1 MVMRDPGK
9 PAFARTGNDIMN
21 GSSKYKFMA
30 TVAFMFLLP
39 FLVLSLH
46 FARGYKELEKIEVLG
61 RMGLRTRTAANAA
74 ADLLERNYNAA
85 GLAASPGFI
94 NTSGEAR
101 RKMLESRIKDNPS
114 IYSEFVV
121 LSASGKETLKTG
133 QTSASGLQDHSKT
146 ELFKKTVAGFS
157 PAGAVEYGE
166 YTPPVLVMIAPIPA
180 GRGAK
185 AEGFLLARM
194 SLAYL
199 GETVRVMGRSSYGDL
214 GLLDAGGQLISD
226 SLGYSIMT
234 PGIKAPAEVLR
245 VVNAAI
251 TKGFDDLKKGN
262 FSKGRTHLVSVSRIS
277 GTRWWIFETADA
289 VTPLNYAYT
298 FWVRRV
304 ILTGVLLIFIFSF
317 ISYRLALR
325 WLTPRSPAG
334 QGT

>member
-1 MVMRDPGK
+1 
-9 PAFARTGNDIMN
+9 MN
-21 GSSKYKFMA
+21 GGLKYKFMA

-46 FARGYKELEKIEVLG
+46 FARGYKELEKMEVLG
-61 RMGLRTRTAANAA
+61 RMGLRTRTAANTA

-94 NTSGEAR
+94 STSGEAR

-114 IYSEFVV
+114 IYSGFAV
-121 LSASGKETLKTG
+121 LSASGKETLRTG
-133 QTSASGLQDHSKT
+133 QASSSGLQDHSKT
-146 ELFKKTVAGFS
+146 ELFKKTVAGLS

-180 GRGAK
+180 GRGARD
-185 AEGFLLARM
+185 GSFLLARM

-199 GETVRVMGRSSYGDL
+199 GEAVRIMGRSSYGDL

-226 SLGYSIMT
+226 SLGYSIMK

-245 VVNAAI
+245 VVNAAAA
-251 TKGFDDLKKGN
+251 KGFDDLKTGN
-262 FSKGRTHLVSVSRIS
+262 FIKGRTQFVSVSRVS

-289 VTPLNYAYT
+289 VTPLNYAYA
-298 FWVRRV
+298 FWVKRV

-317 ISYRLALR
+317 ITYKLALR
-325 WLTPRSPAG
+325 WLAAKPPAAG
-334 QGT
+334 GAGI